1 MKSKVTKK
9 EQTSFQDKGIYYRI
23 GTQYF
28 KEVSQPLISGEEVRR
43 IVQWNSE
50 AIKLDY
56 GKDFLD
62 SCVNKLDGFCL
73 IPSHFNYQQ
82 IINGKFFN
90 KYHPF
95 LHKPSNE
102 KYPSITISFLNHI
115 FGEQINLGLDYLKLL
130 LLQPT
135 QQLPILCLVSIE
147 RDTGKS
153 TFLNWLKAIF
163 GDNMT
168 INSNENFASQFNSDW
183 MTKLIIAAEEALLN
197 KKEDSERF
205 KNLSTAKTSK
215 LESKGVDRI
224 EIEFFGKFILCS
236 NNEDSFI
243 YMDKEEIRYWVRK
256 IPVIQ
261 EKDTEALLKLVEEIP
276 FFLAFI
282 LERPYSTEKKTRM
295 WFTPKQITTP
305 ALLRLKKSNQNKLET
320 ELANFIITIIDNL
333 PDDDDSIDFCLG
345 DSQNWLKRI
354 RLNSAD
360 SQAIKRILQDKWK
373 LKPKSNSNGY
383 VKWLITSDGTICSAK
398 AKGRFYTMT
407 KKNLIDLNFFDDSD
421 DTAVS
426 T

>member
-1 MKSKVTKK
+1 
-9 EQTSFQDKGIYYRI
+9 
-23 GTQYF
+23 
-28 KEVSQPLISGEEVRR
+28 
-43 IVQWNSE
+43 
-50 AIKLDY
+50 
-56 GKDFLD
+56 
-62 SCVNKLDGFCL
+62 
-73 IPSHFNYQQ
+73 
-82 IINGKFFN
+82 
-90 KYHPF
+90 
-95 LHKPSNE
+95 
-102 KYPSITISFLNHI
+102 
-115 FGEQINLGLDYLKLL
+115 
-130 LLQPT
+130 
-135 QQLPILCLVSIE
+135 
-147 RDTGKS
+147 
-153 TFLNWLKAIF
+153 
-163 GDNMT
+163 MT

-243 YMDKEEIRYWVRK
+243 YMDKEETRYWVRK

-261 EKDTEALLKLVEEIP
+261 DKDTEALLKLVEEIP

-282 LERPYSTEKKTRM
+282 LERPFSTEKKTRM
-295 WFTPKQITTP
+295 WFTPKQIATP

-333 PDDDDSIDFCLG
+333 PDDDDSIDFCLN
-345 DSQNWLKRI
+345 DTQNWLKKT

-360 SQAIKRILQDKWK
+360 SQAIKRLLQDKWK
-373 LKPKSNSNGY
+373 LKPKLNSNGY
-383 VKWLITSDGTICSAK
+383 FKWLITSDGTICSAK

-407 KKNLIDLNFFDDSD
+407 KKNLIDLNFFDDAD
-421 DTAVS
+421 DTAIS